1 MAAHDPRSSST
12 QSLVPSPGAEQTYR
26 RTLLLVYIHGFMG
39 DETSFQSF
47 PAHLHNLLT
56 ITMAESHVVHTKIY
70 PKYRSRY
77 ALEVA
82 RDEFSNW
89 YDSTSSTISWP
100 FPYGA

>member
-1 MAAHDPRSSST
+1 MASVDSHSST
-12 QSLVPSPGAEQTYR
+12 VQSIAPSAGQDLAGR

-56 ITMAESHVVHTKIY
+56 ITMSESHAVYTKVY

-82 RDEFSNW
+82 RDGFSQW
-89 YDSTSSTISWP
+89 YVTFSLPPTP
-100 FPYGA
+100 